1 MTLENTFENT
11 FETPEN
17 SDCALTVREMEIDDL
32 ADVFHLGELLF
43 TSDLYPYIYRTWDE
57 WEVIGSYNTE
67 PDYCL
72 VAEIDDQIAGFIL
85 GTIISKGALVYGYI
99 TWLGVAP
106 NFQRRGIADQLVDRL
121 VERLINDGARFMMAD
136 TDPENAQAVK
146 FFARKGF
153 RDTRRH
159 IFLSMNLSQHEYYG
173 KLIAYER
180 EKADRKVWKRP
191 RRRPTPKS

>member
-1 MTLENTFENT
+1 MTYIFMSIEDSFDNER
-11 FETPEN
+11 
-17 SDCALTVREMEIDDL
+17 SDSGLTVREMEIDDL
-32 ADVFHLGELLF
+32 AGVFHLGELLF

-72 VAEIDDQIAGFIL
+72 VAEVDEQLAGFIL

-99 TWLGVAP
+99 TWLGVSP
-106 NFQRRGIADQLVDRL
+106 SFQRRGIADQLVDRL

-136 TDPENAQAVK
+136 TDPENAPAVR
-146 FFARKGF
+146 FFDRKGF
-153 RDTRRH
+153 HDARRH
-159 IFLSMNLSQHEYYG
+159 IFLSMDLSQHEYYG

-191 RRRPTPKS
+191 RLRPTPKK